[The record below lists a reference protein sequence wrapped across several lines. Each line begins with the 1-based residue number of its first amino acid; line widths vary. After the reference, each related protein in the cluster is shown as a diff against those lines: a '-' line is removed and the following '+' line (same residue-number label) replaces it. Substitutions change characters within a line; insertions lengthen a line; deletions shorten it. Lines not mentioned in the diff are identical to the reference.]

1 METKLFFEN
10 FERKKKAIGL
20 IHKVYCAQLKTS
32 RNYTA
37 STKTRAEVQ
46 GGGRKP
52 WQQKGSGRARAG
64 STRSPL
70 WVGGGVIFG
79 PKPRTVYKK
88 INKKERRLALLSA
101 LELKKKNSLI
111 IEETLFD
118 NFNDKKTKSVITFFN
133 NLNISNESSDRILV
147 VLSKPNKE
155 FKIAAR
161 NLKNV
166 EVTLATSLN
175 LKQLLNTNKIVLST
189 LGVELINKTYGKSY
203 T

>member
-1 METKLFFEN
+1 
-10 FERKKKAIGL
+10 
-20 IHKVYCAQLKTS
+20 
-32 RNYTA
+32 
-37 STKTRAEVQ
+37 
-46 GGGRKP
+46 
-52 WQQKGSGRARAG
+52 
-64 STRSPL
+64 
-70 WVGGGVIFG
+70 
-79 PKPRTVYKK
+79 VYKK